1 MDWLTQFWV
10 ISDIVRPILDIA
22 ILAFL
27 IYRIYQILMQTRA
40 VQLIKGAFIIAVI
53 YAIAF
58 FLRLETLLWILNRLA
73 TVLVIIIAIVF
84 QPELRNI
91 FMRIGQGE
99 WFRLSDRAKPQHLES
114 VLNAI
119 EVLAGRRRGCLVVFT
134 RKVGLKNVI
143 DSGTRLDA
151 ELSSSLL
158 LTIFGHETP
167 LHDGAVVIQSGK
179 GRIVAA
185 GCFLPLS
192 EQLDIR
198 RNFGTRHRAALGLA
212 EVTDAII
219 LIASEETGAISL
231 AHDSKLYY
239 DLSIDEI
246 RRNVKFLLD
255 VRDEETE
262 KPKEGEAVEE

>member
-1 MDWLTQFWV
+1 MEWFSKVWIFSDV
-10 ISDIVRPILDIA
+10 IRPILDIA
-22 ILAFL
+22 ILSFI

-40 VQLIKGAFIIAVI
+40 VQLIKGAFLIAVV
-53 YAIAF
+53 YAVAF
-58 FLRLETLLWILNRLA
+58 FFRLETLLWILNRLA
-73 TVLVIIIAIVF
+73 TVIVIIIAIVF

-99 WFRLSDRAKPQHLES
+99 WFKLGERARPHHLES

-119 EVLAGRRRGCLVVFT
+119 EVLAGRKRGCLIVFT
-134 RKVGLKNVI
+134 RKVGMKNI
-143 DSGTRLDA
+143 IESGTRLDA
-151 ELSSSLL
+151 TLSSSLI
-158 LTIFGHETP
+158 LTVFGHDTP

-179 GRIVAA
+179 GKIVAA

-192 EQLDIR
+192 EQLDVR

-219 LIASEETGAISL
+219 LIVSEETGAVSM
-231 AHDSKLYY
+231 AYDSRLYY

-246 RRNVKFLLD
+246 RRNTKFLLD
-255 VRDEETE
+255 VREEVPE
-262 KPKEGEAVEE
+262 EAPKEEPVEE

>member
-1 MDWLTQFWV
+1 MEWFSKVWIFSDV
-10 ISDIVRPILDIA
+10 IRPILDIA
-22 ILAFL
+22 ILSFI

-40 VQLIKGAFIIAVI
+40 VQLIKGAFLIAVV
-53 YAIAF
+53 YAVAF
-58 FLRLETLLWILNRLA
+58 FFRLETLLWILNRLA
-73 TVLVIIIAIVF
+73 TVIVIIIAIVF

-99 WFRLSDRAKPQHLES
+99 WFKLGERARPQHLES

-119 EVLAGRRRGCLVVFT
+119 EVLAGRKRGCLIVFT
-134 RKVGLKNVI
+134 RKVGMKNI
-143 DSGTRLDA
+143 IESGTRLDA
-151 ELSSSLL
+151 TLSSSLI
-158 LTIFGHETP
+158 LTVFGHDTP

-179 GRIVAA
+179 GKIVAA

-192 EQLDIR
+192 EQLDVR

-219 LIASEETGAISL
+219 LIVSEETGAVSM
-231 AHDSKLYY
+231 AYDSRLYY

-246 RRNVKFLLD
+246 RRNTKFLLD
-255 VRDEETE
+255 VREEVPE
-262 KPKEGEAVEE
+262 EAPKEEPVEE